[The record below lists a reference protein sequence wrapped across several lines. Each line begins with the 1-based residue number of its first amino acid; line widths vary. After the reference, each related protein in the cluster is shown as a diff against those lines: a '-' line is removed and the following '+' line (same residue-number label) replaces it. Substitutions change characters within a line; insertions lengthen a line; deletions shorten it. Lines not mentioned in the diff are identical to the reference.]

1 MMKKKKLIAIF
12 IIVLFVI
19 GGGIFVFL
27 HNGQKANQ
35 QGNNDKQETVQDDVK
50 EETQGNKNSDIKD
63 KVQNDEKTNT
73 KDGVSESSDIRSWF
87 EEEQKIPEQ
96 KDEKFPYQI
105 PNSSLS
111 IRAVKSYSG
120 VFIEDGSD
128 KDVSGIAAIILDNK
142 GTEHIEYAKITL
154 KCEGKE
160 YVFEAKTLAAG
171 ATMVVQESTGAKY
184 VDGEYGEATAM
195 VAAME
200 KLEMSEQLVKVK
212 ETESGGIQITNVSG
226 KDIPCVRIFYKF
238 YIEDLDVLVGGIT
251 YTSKI
256 TDLQANEV
264 RVITPSHYDKD
275 ASCVM
280 MVRTYDTY

>member
-1 MMKKKKLIAIF
+1 MKKKQIIAIAVIALIAVGLG
-12 IIVLFVI
+12 VLI
-19 GGGIFVFL
+19 YL
-27 HNGQKANQ
+27 SK
-35 QGNNDKQETVQDDVK
+35 KQNTVKPETPITQK
-50 EETQGNKNSDIKD
+50 EESKEASEDLESKQG
-63 KVQNDEKTNT
+63 DEKKESQTANT
-73 KDGVSESSDIRSWF
+73 TDIRSWF
-87 EEEQKIPEQ
+87 EENEDD
-96 KDEKFPYQI
+96 KDDVFPYLI

-142 GTEHIEYAKITL
+142 GSEEIEYAKVTL

-171 ATMVVQESTGAKY
+171 DTMVVQESSGAKY
-184 VDGEYGEATAM
+184 VDGEYKEANAQIAT
-195 VAAME
+195 ME
-200 KLEMSEQLVKVK
+200 KLEMSEKSVKVS
-212 ETESGGIQITNVSG
+212 ETETGALQITNISDG
-226 KDIPCVRIFYKF
+226 DIPCVRIFYKF
-238 YIEDLDVLVGGIT
+238 YMEDVNVSVGGIT

-256 TDLQANEV
+256 TELKAGET

-275 ASCVM
+275 ASRVM